1 MVSNELYTIQFTTVV
16 LIHIIL
22 TVLTRN
28 MPAKENI
35 YSIVIIKFI
44 EIAKENGLSRSYDH

>member
-35 YSIVIIKFI
+35 YSIVIIKLI